1 MEKITAAVITFN
13 EEKNIRRCLESVTW
27 ADEIVVIDS
36 HSIDKTV
43 EIAREYTDKVIQRDW
58 PGHIQ
63 QKNFAREAASHNW
76 IFSLD
81 ADEEVSPEL
90 RESILTAREQG
101 LQHDGYHLARKVHY
115 LGKWI
120 HHSGWYPDHKVRLF
134 DRRKAEWGGTN
145 PHDRIEIDSS
155 TELLQGDLYHYSY
168 ENLSA
173 HIQTINNFTSI
184 SAKEMH
190 LKGRKAGLGKLLLNP
205 FFKFLKSFFL
215 KRGFLDGRVGLFIAI
230 TGSFYVFLKYL
241 KLWEMQNASA
251 SD

>member
-13 EEKNIRRCLESVTW
+13 EENNIRRCLESVKW

-36 HSIDKTV
+36 HSTDKTE
-43 EIAREYTDKVIQRDW
+43 EIAKEYTDKVIQRDW

-63 QKNFAREAASHNW
+63 QKNFARETASHDW

-101 LQHDGYHLARKVHY
+101 LRNGYHLARKVHY

-120 HHSGWYPDHKVRLF
+120 NHSGWYPDYKVRLF

-145 PHDRIEIDSS
+145 PHDRIEIDSP
-155 TELLQGDLYHYSY
+155 TELLKGDLYHYSY

-173 HIQTINNFTSI
+173 HIRTINNFTSI
-184 SAKEMH
+184 SANEMQ
-190 LKGRKAGLGKLLLNP
+190 LKGKKAGLGKLLFNP
-205 FFKFLKSFFL
+205 FFKFLKAFFL
-215 KRGFLDGRVGLFIAI
+215 PSGVLNLSLREDFRIVPHL
-230 TGSFYVFLKYL
+230 
-241 KLWEMQNASA
+241 
-251 SD
+251 